1 MVETGPATASTPV
14 RSDPIVT
21 RLATAEFRAI
31 FNDSLQDMIDIFKQN
46 NYELRIAGGAVR

>member
-1 MVETGPATASTPV
+1 MVETGAATASTPV